1 MILEQN
7 VGNVITL
14 VEYLQLLNLR
24 CFSDQSVEMCQWWY
38 IIYLFPNIKCTTT
51 PYTAYMPVTSLKPIA
66 PSATL
71 EQVDRIRCK
80 CFILCVALS

>member
-1 MILEQN
+1 MINLWKCVN
-7 VGNVITL
+7 DDTL
-14 VEYLQLLNLR
+14 
-24 CFSDQSVEMCQWWY
+24 Y
-38 IIYLFPNIKCTTT
+38 IYSPIIKCTTT
-51 PYTAYMPVTSLKPIA
+51 PYTAYMPVTSLKPSA